1 MKSRRFP
8 VTRTQPTGSGAP
20 PLTTSRTLYTTTDR
34 KGPIRQW
41 SIKAATHGCVICESR
56 LESVMVCAA
65 DLDSRVIRIRTQATV
80 MDLTSGLT
88 APNALELKAIVREK
102 KHSVEDIELW
112 FIDLEIQ
119 IVDGRT
125 IFVEVKPQNRAMTPK
140 TAKKLTKQKQA
151 CEKRGKPYLLLTDG
165 DISLDQQKN
174 ILLLH
179 QYLSQPIP
187 GDVQETIIQW
197 RAKERAISGTPSE
210 LGRRLNCGLGVIYGL
225 AAKGYLDFEWKAGRL
240 CVNTQ
245 LNLGRGTREILPI
258 GKIK

>member
-8 VTRTQPTGSGAP
+8 VTRTQPTGTGTP

-65 DLDSRVIRIRTQATV
+65 DLDSRVLRIRTQATV
-80 MDLTSGLT
+80 MDLSSGLM
-88 APNALELKAIVREK
+88 APNALELKALVREK
-102 KHSVEDIELW
+102 KHSVPEIELW
-112 FIDLEIQ
+112 FIDLELLLE
-119 IVDGRT
+119 DGRT
-125 IFVEVKPQNRAMTPK
+125 IFVEVKPQNRALTPK
-140 TAKKLTKQKQA
+140 TAEKLRKQKQA
-151 CEKRGKPYLLLTDG
+151 CESRGKPYLLLTD
-165 DISLDQQKN
+165 DDVSLDQQKN

-187 GDVQETIIQW
+187 SDVQQRIEQW
-197 RAKERAISGTPSE
+197 RKEGVLIMGTPSE
-210 LGRRLNCGLGVIYGL
+210 LGRQLNCGLGVIYGL
-225 AAKGYLDFEWKAGRL
+225 IAKGTLEFDWRTGEQ
-240 CVNTQ
+240 CVEAQ
-245 LNLGRGTREILPI
+245 LMISMGKREILPF